1 MKTINR
7 FLSLVVLAFVLNSCS
22 ESLSDININPDKSPT
37 ANPEQVLTTAM
48 GTIGYVVDGQY
59 NHDNILWGQYWT
71 WGPGVALS
79 NLERYVG
86 EGADYDNEWIRCY
99 ANILTDLQFVANSD
113 SRAHAGISKILM
125 AYVFQGLVDHYGD
138 VPFSEALDGELADG
152 SNFAPLFDDDA
163 TIYPQLVTMVDDGLA
178 DIGANSGTVGAED
191 LMYSGDMDGWI
202 RFGNSLKLRI
212 LMRMSGVVDVSAQV
226 TSLLANGS
234 FIESNGDIAAVPFSG
249 IVGNENPM
257 YARMESGVKNFY
269 IASNTSL
276 NYLQD
281 NNDPRLMAFYAPAKS
296 SGTLVGILQGSI
308 DNEPFTNS
316 KDNYSQMSAI
326 CYGQANP
333 VILMSDWETWFLR
346 AEAALKFGGDDAGAF
361 ANAVQANFDFLGV
374 DPGTYII
381 DLNYSGGTTA
391 QKLDNIAIQKWIS
404 MNGTQ
409 EDEGWIET
417 RRFDT
422 PSNPIFS
429 QTIFATPVVS
439 VLPPNVHPSI
449 WFYPA
454 NELSLNPNAPAQHS
468 MTDKVFWD
476 N

>member
-1 MKTINR
+1 MKNINR
-7 FLSLVVLAFVLNSCS
+7 FLLLMLLAFVLNSCS

-79 NLERYVG
+79 NIERYIG
-86 EGADYDNEWIRCY
+86 EGADYDNEWI
-99 ANILTDLQFVANSD
+99 NIYSKALTDLKFVANSS
-113 SRAHAGISKILM
+113 SRGHAGIAKILM
-125 AYVFQGLVDHYGD
+125 AYTYQGVVDHWGD
-138 VPFSEALDGELADG
+138 VPFSEALNGELSDG
-152 SNFAPLFDDDA
+152 SNFAPRFDDDA
-163 TIYPQLVTMVDDGLA
+163 VIYPQLVTMIDDGLL
-178 DIGANSGTVGAED
+178 DIDASSGNVGAED
-191 LMYSGDMDGWI
+191 LIYSGDMDAWV

-226 TSLLANGS
+226 TELLANGT
-234 FIESNGDIAAVPFSG
+234 FIESMSDIAAIPFSG
-249 IVGNENPM
+249 VVGNENPM
-257 YARMESGVKNFY
+257 FARMEAGVKNFY

-276 NYLQD
+276 EYLQD
-281 NNDPRLMAFYAPAKS
+281 NNDPRLLAFYAPAKNS
-296 SGTLVGILQGSI
+296 NNLVGILQGSI
-308 DNEPFTNS
+308 DEEPFTNS
-316 KDNYSQMSAI
+316 VGDYSQMTALA
-326 CYGQANP
+326 YGQNND
-333 VILMSDWETWFLR
+333 VILMSNWETWFLR
-346 AEAALKFGGDDAGAF
+346 AEAALKFGGDDEAAF
-361 ANAVQANFDFLGV
+361 AAAVQANFDYLGI
-374 DPGTYII
+374 DPGTYIA
-381 DLNYSGGTTA
+381 DLNYSGGGDV
-391 QKLDNIAIQKWIS
+391 QKLNHIAIQKWIS

-429 QTIFATPVVS
+429 QTIFATPFVS

-468 MTDKVFWD
+468 ITDKVFWD
-476 N
+476 Q